1 MICVEYLAHFVEG
14 AVGSHQAGRTSSIAR
29 DLHHGGS
36 MKMNHEHLDAGS
48 RQVPG
53 QRVNASDS
61 FSPLPRLLAAVEG
74 SRSIRSSPRADQ
86 QDSDE
91 TLIADPRGHLRP
103 AQQVERK
110 LLSLL
115 KDTMLPVSLLRVPAS
130 GDSFPSE

>member
-1 MICVEYLAHFVEG
+1 
-14 AVGSHQAGRTSSIAR
+14 
-29 DLHHGGS
+29 
-36 MKMNHEHLDAGS
+36 MKRKQEHLDAGS
-48 RQVPG
+48 RQVSG
-53 QRVNASDS
+53 QRINASDS

-74 SRSIRSSPRADQ
+74 SRNIRSSRRADQ

-115 KDTMLPVSLLRVPAS
+115 KDTMLPISLLRVPAS